1 MKMEVMKENRE
12 NKTKT
17 SKVDVSYPCADTKRS
32 SQGYHIRKTL
42 HKYIS
47 LYCEQSALV
56 GYKYLIEPRRTW
68 FERVIWFAVHVT
80 TICILVYFVTDAYS
94 AFVSMPMVTSVES
107 DHYPTSKIMF
117 PAIAICSINRISR
130 QSAVKMAR
138 KVYRSNVTNLSVEE
152 ILELFEH
159 LGDSYNSMRK
169 LEKNRRNELN
179 NLLLDFYEGEYDM
192 DAIMKEVRILQAC
205 VSLTPQCSVML
216 LTCAFNGNEYNCS
229 DIFSF
234 EKTQDGYCCTFNYIR
249 KDNSNDDEEPE
260 EVRTVKD
267 LGIERGLTVVM
278 EPFLDDYFYTFLPV
292 IGWKVT
298 LFNPTDYPDNISGG
312 VTEVLVSPLLESYLE
327 IEAVSFHST
336 SQTKSYPIPKRK
348 CIFPNEIQTRYG
360 DYSYSDCLVDCRE
373 QQIWKMCK
381 CIPFYLPTRAEVK
394 SKHGRRAC
402 TLTDIECLDRYKSNW
417 LTVFPHDDEALNNT
431 VNEYNSLRCG
441 NCYPSCIDVFYT
453 IQSSFSTMKRGY
465 YETSLLRDME
475 IIDQSVIHI
484 FFSKYGTVRLKQDLS
499 YTWYELLSDI
509 GGICGIFIGF
519 SLISVIELIYFF
531 VLLLFELYKSFDRN
545 SDEIEIEIDEPK
557 EKESMSYTIYWNEL
571 VPKSRRRKTKFLSR
585 GNIERY

>member
-1 MKMEVMKENRE
+1 MIMKMEVVKENME
-12 NKTKT
+12 NRKKT
-17 SKVDVSYPCADTKRS
+17 SKVDVIHPWVNTKRLS
-32 SQGYHIRKTL
+32 LGYHICKTL
-42 HKYIS
+42 HKYVS

-68 FERVIWFAVHVT
+68 VERIIWFAAHVT

-94 AFVSMPMVTSVES
+94 AFVTMPMVTSVES
-107 DHYPTSKIMF
+107 DHYPTNKITF

-130 QSAVKMAR
+130 QSAVKMAK
-138 KVYRSNVTNLSVEE
+138 KVYRSNVTNLTMEE
-152 ILELFEH
+152 ILELFEQF
-159 LGDSYNSMRK
+159 GDSYNSMRK
-169 LEKNRRNELN
+169 LNKNRRNELN
-179 NLLLDFYEGEYDM
+179 NLMLDFYEGEYDM
-192 DAIMKEVRILQAC
+192 DAIMKE
-205 VSLTPQCSVML
+205 LTPQCSDML
-216 LTCAFNGNEYNCS
+216 LRCFFNRNEYNCS

-234 EKTQDGYCCTFNYIR
+234 EKTQDGYCCTFNYITE
-249 KDNSNDDEEPE
+249 KNLNNDEKSMK
-260 EVRTVKD
+260 VKTVKN
-267 LGIERGLTVVM
+267 LGVEGGLTVVM

-312 VTEVLVSPLLESYLE
+312 VTEVLVSPLLESFLQ

-336 SQTKSYPIPKRK
+336 SHTKSYPIPKRK
-348 CIFPNEIQTRYG
+348 CIFSNEIQTRYG

-373 QQIWKMCK
+373 EQIWKMCK
-381 CIPFYLPTRAEVK
+381 CIPFYLPTRTNVQ

-402 TLTDIECLDRYKSNW
+402 TLTDITCLDRYKSNW
-417 LTVFPHDDEALNNT
+417 LTVFPHDDETLNNT
-431 VNEYNSLRCG
+431 VDEYNSLRCR
-441 NCYPSCIDVFYT
+441 NCYPSCEDVLYT
-453 IQSSFSTMKRGY
+453 IQSSFSKMKRGY
-465 YETSLLRDME
+465 YKTQLLHNIE

-484 FFSKYGTVRLKQDLS
+484 FFSKYGMVRLKQDLS

-519 SLISVIELIYFF
+519 SLISVVELIYFF
-531 VLLLFELYKSFDRN
+531 VLLLLELYKSFDRN

-571 VPKSRRRKTKFLSR
+571 VPKSRGKKTKFLSR
-585 GNIERY
+585 GNVERY